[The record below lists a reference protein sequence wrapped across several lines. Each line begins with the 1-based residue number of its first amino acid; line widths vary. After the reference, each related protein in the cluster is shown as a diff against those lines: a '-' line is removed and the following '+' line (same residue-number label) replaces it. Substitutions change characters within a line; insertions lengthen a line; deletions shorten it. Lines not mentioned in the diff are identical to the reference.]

1 MLPSSE
7 SPSTSTILEHPLYI
21 QLLQTRKKI
30 TRPLTIAGL
39 LSYFGLILA
48 GAFFPKELGQPIAEG
63 AVTSWG
69 IALGF
74 AVIIGCL
81 VITVIYVYYAN
92 KYIEPIM
99 KQLKEQ
105 VAQ

>member
-7 SPSTSTILEHPLYI
+7 SPNSSTILEHPLYI
-21 QLLQTRKKI
+21 QLLKTRRTI

-48 GAFFPKELGQPIAEG
+48 GAFIPKELVKPVVEG
-63 AVTSWG
+63 SVTSWG
-69 IALGF
+69 VVLGF

-81 VITVIYVYYAN
+81 VITSIYVYFAN
-92 KYIEPIM
+92 KYIEPIL

-105 VAQ
+105 VAR

>member
-7 SPSTSTILEHPLYI
+7 SPNSSTIMEHPLYI
-21 QLLQTRKKI
+21 QLLKTRRKI

-48 GAFFPKELGQPIAEG
+48 GAFIPKELVKPIAEG

-69 IALGF
+69 VVLGF

-81 VITVIYVYYAN
+81 VITSIYVYFAN
-92 KYIEPIM
+92 KYIEPIL

-105 VAQ
+105 VTR